1 MVEISVSWERQE
13 RESEKAYSYFC
24 CYRDLGKDRSTVK
37 VQQEFSKSKRFMDRL
52 SSKHNWVERAR
63 AYDDYLEREIRKAN
77 EKELVETSKSLL
89 NTVNKMLDLYT
100 IPLEAIEKKLRAKN
114 ETGFEDITIKEIMTW
129 VAQNGGVVEKL
140 VKLKMLLEDKPQK
153 IDITL
158 ETTIKDQLDN
168 KDIIDVEMIIDE
180 IRRVREV
187 KRLPARHTGQAGEV
201 EELPT
206 STKQ

>member
-1 MVEISVSWERQE
+1 MAELSVSWERQE

-24 CYRDLGKDRSTVK
+24 YYRDFGKDRSTVK
-37 VQQEFSKSKRFMDRL
+37 VQQEFSKSKRFMDGL
-52 SSKHNWVERAR
+52 SSKHNWVVRAR

-129 VAQNGGVVEKL
+129 VAQNGGIVEKL

-187 KRLPARHTGQAGEV
+187 KRLPSGHTGQAGEV
-201 EELPT
+201 EELST

>member
-1 MVEISVSWERQE
+1 MAELSVSWERQE

-24 CYRDLGKDRSTVK
+24 YYRDFGKDRSTVK
-37 VQQEFSKSKRFMDRL
+37 VQQEFSKSKRFMDGL

-180 IRRVREV
+180 IRQIREV
-187 KRLPARHTGQAGEV
+187 KRLPARNIGQTSEV
-201 EELPT
+201 EEL
-206 STKQ
+206 STTAKQ

>member
-1 MVEISVSWERQE
+1 MAELSVSWERQE
-13 RESEKAYSYFC
+13 KESEKAYSYFC

-37 VQQEFSKSKRFMDRL
+37 VQQEFSKSKRFMDGL
-52 SSKHNWVERAR
+52 SSKHNWVVRAR

-129 VAQNGGVVEKL
+129 VAQNGGIVEKL

-187 KRLPARHTGQAGEV
+187 KRLPARNIGQASEV

>member
-1 MVEISVSWERQE
+1 M
-13 RESEKAYSYFC
+13 
-24 CYRDLGKDRSTVK
+24 
-37 VQQEFSKSKRFMDRL
+37 
-52 SSKHNWVERAR
+52 SSKHNWVVRAR

-129 VAQNGGVVEKL
+129 VAQNGGIVEKL

-187 KRLPARHTGQAGEV
+187 KRLPARNIGQASEV